1 MNLSE
6 AVEAAVAKGL
16 ERPDALE
23 AVMSSGVD
31 CTENEFRSAFQVAQ
45 HAFNQK
51 SKPKAK
57 AKSKK

>member
-1 MNLSE
+1 MSLSK

-23 AVMSSGVD
+23 AVISSGVD
-31 CTENEFRSAFQVAQ
+31 CTENEFRSAFRRAQ

-57 AKSKK
+57 AKKK

>member
-1 MNLSE
+1 MSLSK

-16 ERPDALE
+16 ERPEALE
-23 AVMSSGVD
+23 AVISSGVD
-31 CTENEFRSAFQVAQ
+31 CTENEFRSAFRKMQR
-45 HAFNQK
+45 AFNQK